1 MTGHYHQTA
10 DSLGKFSKSRYSG
23 KRDALEPCRKT
34 GNVKTSSFDDFLKG
48 FPFSTLNVYGDR
60 IISGTRIC

>member
-10 DSLGKFSKSRYSG
+10 DSIGKFSEGRYSR
-23 KRDALEPCRKT
+23 KRDILEPHRKT
-34 GNVKTSSFDDFLKG
+34 GNVKRGSFDDFLKG